1 MLVWL
6 VPLIRLVK
14 VDLGDS
20 FSLFTLLSGLSNFIS
35 EYGHFFYLDVA
46 LGLFVQL
53 IHVTK
58 GFFAQTVRELVG
70 P

>member
-35 EYGHFFYLDVA
+35 EYGHFLHLDVA
-46 LGLFVQL
+46 FGSFVQVV
-53 IHVTK
+53 HATR
-58 GFFAQTVRELVG
+58 GFFA
-70 P
+70 

>member
-53 IHVTK
+53 VHAIR
-58 GFFAQTVRELVG
+58 GFFCTNYL
-70 P
+70 